1 MSAVTLGASPGEPS
15 PGKHGRLLESIASRA
30 TAAEADIDRML
41 ALAIELGAEVPLPS
55 SGSTLQ
61 LWEILATIGATDL
74 TVARVCEPHLDAVSI
89 RSQAGLTGDVHSSW
103 GVFAAE
109 APGTAVTAT
118 LDAGQWSVSGTK
130 SWCSLARHL
139 DSALITARTEGG
151 GRRLF
156 AIELGAEG
164 IVFGDEPWVSRGLAA
179 IASGS
184 ISLDRVVARPV
195 GGEEW
200 YLTRP
205 GFAWGGMG
213 VAAIWFGASVALARR
228 FLEYLASRDPDQVAF
243 LTLGEIDLN
252 LRGARLTLASAA
264 WEVDAGSEDFAVLAQ
279 RVRSTVSRAAE
290 EILRL
295 VGHGLGPGPLA
306 TDERHARR
314 VADLQM
320 YLRQDHAE
328 RDVARLGAKIRASSA
343 QPW

>member
-1 MSAVTLGASPGEPS
+1 MGRRMNIVTLGAPPMQ
-15 PGKHGRLLESIASRA
+15 HARLLESIASRA
-30 TAAEADIDRML
+30 KAAETDIDRML
-41 ALAIELGAEVPLPS
+41 ALAIELGEEVPLPS

-61 LWEILATIGATDL
+61 LWDILATIGAADL

-89 RSQAGLTGDVHSSW
+89 LSQAGIDRDLQSSW

-109 APGTAVTAT
+109 APGTSVIAA
-118 LDAGQWSVSGTK
+118 LDAEQWCVSGTK
-130 SWCSLARHL
+130 AWCSLARYL
-139 DSALITARTEGG
+139 DRALITARTESG
-151 GRRLF
+151 GRRLLEIDLN
-156 AIELGAEG
+156 ADG

-179 IASGS
+179 VASGS
-184 ISLDRVVARPV
+184 IKLDKVVARLV
-195 GGEEW
+195 GGDEW

-205 GFAWGGMG
+205 GFSWGGMG

-228 FLEYLASRDPDQVAF
+228 FLAFLASRDPDQVGL

-252 LRGARLTLASAA
+252 LRAARLSLASAA
-264 WEVDAGSEDFAVLAQ
+264 IEVDGGSEDFAVLAQ

-290 EILRL
+290 EVLRL

-328 RDVARLGAKIRASSA
+328 RDVARLGAKLYASSG